1 MKSAQ
6 TSTALSWLMAWTRDL
21 TAARVGTAR
30 KFAGSWTRYVKV
42 AGWLDVSISGDQPV
56 QSGYRR
62 DVSLGGIWRAA
73 SRFFA
78 GVLADGSRPAEVTTT
93 QAAYPRMIEEG
104 AWLPCHTVFHALTD
118 DERIA

>member
-30 KFAGSWTRYVKV
+30 KFAGSWTRYVKI
-42 AGWLDVSISGDQPV
+42 AGWLGVSISGDRPV

-62 DVSLGGIWRAA
+62 DGLFRRNLAA
-73 SRFFA
+73 TSRFFA
-78 GVLADGSRPAEVTTT
+78 GVLADGSRPAEVTTR
-93 QAAYPRMIEEG
+93 QAAHPRMIEEG